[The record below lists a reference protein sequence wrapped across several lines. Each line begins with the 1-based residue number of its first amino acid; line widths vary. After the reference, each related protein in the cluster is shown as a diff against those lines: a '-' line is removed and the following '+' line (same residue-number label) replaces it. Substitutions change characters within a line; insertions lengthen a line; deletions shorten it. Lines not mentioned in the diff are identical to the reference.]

1 VHTSPEALQQAIEI
15 QLKSV
20 PVTFQEAAKQLQELS
35 NDLARIAAD
44 LTAVDRDLKHV
55 DAALEAE
62 RIERDQA
69 FSVAR
74 EIEGDANRLG
84 AEINGEKLNEL
95 ISNCKLLLAESQDA
109 LQEREQAV
117 KDNQERL
124 NGAIASANSL
134 GRTLDDKNKLRDE
147 TQSKVDAISLRL
159 GELGLSDMIQ
169 STEDRILH
177 LIETSRTGVVNLEN
191 ERTNLEAQRGNAEGQ
206 WESSRAERVKLE
218 KNLQEWEQTLG
229 DLTSYIEDF
238 RSKSKALQLAAD
250 VSTDVIAGSIARVS
264 EEKDCLHTALQL
276 ADQYAAARKLLAL
289 QRERDELLPEIEAAK
304 RSLNESKEEIGKLK
318 EASTQTARWISR
330 LAESVDR
337 AVKERIAK
345 HQPEIGRLFK
355 TMIPSPY
362 PFDRVIMRS
371 GKNGLELGIR
381 YRGKAEDAGEPRF
394 FLSSAQANVLAL
406 SIFISLAEN
415 QRWSKLQTLLV
426 DDPVQHLDDLDAV
439 AFLDELR
446 ATALGRFRPKRQ
458 IILSTCD
465 QNLYLLMI
473 RKFDLLKS
481 AGFRFMGISLIDNGP
496 GGPVIHYDIGGL
508 PNSRHAVR
516 MT

>member
-238 RSKSKALQLAAD
+238 RSKSKALQ
-250 VSTDVIAGSIARVS
+250 SI
-264 EEKDCLHTALQL
+264 
-276 ADQYAAARKLLAL
+276 
-289 QRERDELLPEIEAAK
+289 
-304 RSLNESKEEIGKLK
+304 
-318 EASTQTARWISR
+318 
-330 LAESVDR
+330 
-337 AVKERIAK
+337 
-345 HQPEIGRLFK
+345 
-355 TMIPSPY
+355 
-362 PFDRVIMRS
+362 
-371 GKNGLELGIR
+371 
-381 YRGKAEDAGEPRF
+381 
-394 FLSSAQANVLAL
+394 
-406 SIFISLAEN
+406 
-415 QRWSKLQTLLV
+415 
-426 DDPVQHLDDLDAV
+426 
-439 AFLDELR
+439 
-446 ATALGRFRPKRQ
+446 
-458 IILSTCD
+458 
-465 QNLYLLMI
+465 I
-473 RKFDLLKS
+473 RK
-481 AGFRFMGISLIDNGP
+481 
-496 GGPVIHYDIGGL
+496 
-508 PNSRHAVR
+508 
-516 MT
+516 